1 MRVSDF
7 FDRSSLSPVRKIFEV
22 TELACRPRRRNAVAY
37 PPDRTG
43 LFGFQVAAKAA
54 TTTIPIVFETGGDP
68 IRLGLVASLSRP
80 GGNLTGVTQLNTEV
94 MPKRLE
100 LMHELVPTATVIP
113 LLVNPSNPV
122 VAEIVLR
129 ASQAAAQ
136 ALGLKLHVL
145 NASSER
151 DFDGVFANVVQL
163 RAGGLVIGADAVF
176 TSRQEQLAALA
187 LRHAVPTVY
196 ENRGFVAAGGLASYG
211 GAITDAYRLA
221 GVYAARILKGEKPG
235 ELPVQQ
241 GTKVEL
247 FVNLKTAKALGIT
260 VPTALLARA
269 DEVIE

>member
-1 MRVSDF
+1 
-7 FDRSSLSPVRKIFEV
+7 
-22 TELACRPRRRNAVAY
+22 
-37 PPDRTG
+37 
-43 LFGFQVAAKAA
+43 
-54 TTTIPIVFETGGDP
+54 
-68 IRLGLVASLSRP
+68 
-80 GGNLTGVTQLNTEV
+80 GVTQLNTEV

-176 TSRQEQLAALA
+176 
-187 LRHAVPTVY
+187 HFP
-196 ENRGFVAAGGLASYG
+196 
-211 GAITDAYRLA
+211 
-221 GVYAARILKGEKPG
+221 AR
-235 ELPVQQ
+235 
-241 GTKVEL
+241 
-247 FVNLKTAKALGIT
+247 TA
-260 VPTALLARA
+260 
-269 DEVIE
+269 